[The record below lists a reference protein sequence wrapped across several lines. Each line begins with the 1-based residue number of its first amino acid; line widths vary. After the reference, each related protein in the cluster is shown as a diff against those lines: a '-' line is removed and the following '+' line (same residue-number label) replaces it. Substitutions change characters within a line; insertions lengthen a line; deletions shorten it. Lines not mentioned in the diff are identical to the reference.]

1 MKNAKD
7 LCKKHAG
14 KHYLLCMHVLG
25 LMTQATTLKELE
37 EVVVSATVVFSSP
50 ASHENVEKYFQNLQ
64 VLLTSTAPPVVK
76 DIDTTEEDSVVE
88 SSATPFDDHFKKVIQ
103 QAPLDTQGEPND
115 YCCSTFIPKLLKHF
129 LPQSVLWSGLLL
141 GDLGRH
147 GTGPVYGMLSKK
159 YSRAAQNS
167 TQNYT
172 KDNKTQGIME
182 KSQWDLKKIRFQ
194 QKRLTRLDDFVH
206 TYKGLHE
213 DAHDCP
219 WQERLGKSQMERRS
233 HGPSCA
239 T

>member
-115 YCCSTFIPKLLKHF
+115 YYCSTFIPKLLKHF

-167 TQNYT
+167 TQCAR
-172 KDNKTQGIME
+172 
-182 KSQWDLKKIRFQ
+182 IRSGGAC
-194 QKRLTRLDDFVH
+194 L
-206 TYKGLHE
+206 
-213 DAHDCP
+213 
-219 WQERLGKSQMERRS
+219 
-233 HGPSCA
+233 
-239 T
+239 